1 MKKFTIK
8 GFWKILKESFN
19 DFIDDKVLKLSASL
33 AYYTVFS
40 LAPLLLLLL
49 YLCGLFFGKEAV
61 EGSIFGQIE
70 GFVGKNSA
78 LQVQEMIKSASLDN
92 KGNTAAII
100 GGIMLIIGA
109 TTVFG
114 EIQDS
119 INTIWGIKT
128 KPGKGLMLF
137 IKTRLL
143 SFGVIASLGFL
154 LLVSLGLSAL
164 LEALSGKL
172 AEIFPDVTVVLF
184 YILNI
189 IISFAVISTLFG
201 VIFKILPDAE
211 IQWKDVVAGSIAT
224 AVLFMFGKFG
234 ISFYIA
240 KSDVGNTYGAAGSLV
255 ILLVWIYYSS
265 VILFFGAEFTKR
277 YAISFGSA
285 IHPNKYAVFSRT
297 VEIEEGSKT
306 VQAVDKKEKLED
318 KKQEEQEKKE

>member
-40 LAPLLLLLL
+40 LAPLILVLLF
-49 YLCGLFFGKEAV
+49 LCGFFFGKEAV

-100 GGIMLIIGA
+100 GSITLLIGA

-128 KPGKGLMLF
+128 KPGKGLLLF
-137 IKTRLL
+137 LKTRLL

-172 AEIFPDVTVVLF
+172 AEIFPDVTVILF
-184 YILNI
+184 YVLNI

-201 VIFKILPDAE
+201 VIFKVLPDAQ
-211 IQWKDVVAGSIAT
+211 IRWKDVVAGSIAT

-265 VILFFGAEFTKR
+265 MILFFGAEFTKR
-277 YAISFGSA
+277 YAISYGSA

-306 VQAVDKKEKLED
+306 VQAVDKKEK
-318 KKQEEQEKKE
+318 QEEQKKEE

>member
-137 IKTRLL
+137 VKTRLL
-143 SFGVIASLGFL
+143 SFGVIVSLGFL

-164 LEALSGKL
+164 LEALSDRL